1 MGGDTMRSV
10 ISSTD
15 DESSFE
21 QELADPT
28 FLRAEGLSQTQIGS
42 VNAENGSIAGEYD
55 EVGCAIGFGDQ
66 DSEANRRRAHRAY
79 DEVLRSYDELQP
91 RSKSLEETKS
101 KILSWTSI
109 NLKSTRDRG
118 MVSDEVLCI
127 DDLQFCTLCLSFR
140 KLHHIHWALLE
151 LDSGNMKLKKV
162 LAVTHGPCLYFDCVS
177 CSYTPGAWIEK
188 VDGLELCDYSVPKTI
203 SLLLVGPKGSGKS
216 SLVNRISRVFE
227 DEEFTPER
235 AQVTYNSA
243 VGDGTYFVQ
252 EYMIPRGSKSFCL
265 YDTRSLSDDVPENVE
280 MLKRW
285 LTKGVRHGDLAIMK
299 SDSAFLK
306 SRMKCKARQDG
317 YCSSETRMVNF
328 VIFVVNGLSVL
339 KSMESNDGA
348 DKMYTEM
355 IATMFNCPFLSF
367 KDDKPVVVVTHGDLL
382 SVSERSRLRV
392 HLGERLG
399 VPPHTQIFD
408 IPESRDPATELTI
421 VDMLR
426 FSLEHADRHLPGKG
440 WFLGKV
446 RSFMPYLL

>member
-1 MGGDTMRSV
+1 
-10 ISSTD
+10 
-15 DESSFE
+15 
-21 QELADPT
+21 
-28 FLRAEGLSQTQIGS
+28 
-42 VNAENGSIAGEYD
+42 
-55 EVGCAIGFGDQ
+55 
-66 DSEANRRRAHRAY
+66 
-79 DEVLRSYDELQP
+79 
-91 RSKSLEETKS
+91 
-101 KILSWTSI
+101 
-109 NLKSTRDRG
+109 
-118 MVSDEVLCI
+118 
-127 DDLQFCTLCLSFR
+127 
-140 KLHHIHWALLE
+140 
-151 LDSGNMKLKKV
+151 
-162 LAVTHGPCLYFDCVS
+162 PCLCFDCVS
-177 CSYTPGAWIEK
+177 CSYTPGAWTEK
-188 VDGLELCDYSVPKTI
+188 VDGLKLRDYSVPKTI

-227 DEEFTPER
+227 DEDFTPVR

-243 VGDGTYFVQ
+243 AGDGTYFVQ

-285 LTKGVRHGDLAIMK
+285 MTKGVRHGELAIMK
-299 SDSAFLK
+299 SDSALLK

-317 YCSSETRMVNF
+317 YYSSEMRMVNF

-339 KSMESNDGA
+339 KSMESNDEA

-367 KDDKPVVVVTHGDLL
+367 KDDKPVIVVTHGDLL

-408 IPESRDPATELTI
+408 IPESRDPATKLTI

-440 WFLGKV
+440 WFMGKV
-446 RSFMPYLL
+446 RSFVPYLL